1 MARKA
6 SGQDRS
12 SRYRTREKGVFTRD
26 TPGSRSLARGLL
38 LLRAFRT
45 GITAVSNAEFA
56 AFSGLPRSTVSRL
69 TRTLVDAGFLDYHIA
84 TSTYRLGPPLLTLG
98 ANARRTSDVLR
109 LALPRMRRLADQLM
123 VNVGLAVEDLGD
135 MVYLDSIRRNRL
147 GMFRRAPSGT
157 RIPVA
162 ETALGRAWLAG
173 IGAEERERALQ
184 QLSARYG
191 SRWKPLESAIGSSV
205 AQVRALGW
213 CDVNYRKGELTSI
226 AMPLTFDGLRVHAL
240 NLSYPETS
248 ASHQER
254 YAKSLLNLGKEL
266 MDSFAAREG
275 AASG

>member
-1 MARKA
+1 M
-6 SGQDRS
+6 
-12 SRYRTREKGVFTRD
+12 FTRD

-69 TRTLVDAGFLDYHIA
+69 TRTLVDAGFLDYHSA

-123 VNVGLAVEDLGD
+123 VNVGLAV
-135 MVYLDSIRRNRL
+135 
-147 GMFRRAPSGT
+147 A
-157 RIPVA
+157 
-162 ETALGRAWLAG
+162 ALGRAWLAG
-173 IGAEERERALQ
+173 IGTEERERALQ